1 MIAVLRILARRV
13 ALLVPLMLGIV
24 LFVFLVMRFSDVDP
38 ASAFF
43 QGANPT
49 PRQLHDFREEH
60 GLLDPLP
67 VRYVHFV
74 ADLLHGDLG
83 TSALTRAPVIDQVT
97 TALPL
102 TLQLT
107 FLGLGIA
114 VVLSLVGG
122 VTAAIHRDR
131 LPDQIIRVVSLTGVA
146 APGFWLALL
155 MIQYLAVDLGWFPTG
170 GYINP
175 ADSFTGWL
183 KTMTLPAFALSL
195 PVAAQLTRIVRTAVV
210 EELDKDYVRTAIG
223 SGLPPRVV
231 VGRNVLRNALINP
244 LTVLGLRVGYLLGGA
259 VVIETIFSL
268 PGMGKLMIDAV
279 KNGDPAVVQGVVLT
293 TAAGFVVVNLVID
306 VLYLL
311 VNPRLRD
318 AAP

>member
-1 MIAVLRILARRV
+1 MIAIVRILVRRLV
-13 ALLVPLMLGIV
+13 LLVPLLLGIV
-24 LFVFLVMRFSDVDP
+24 LFVFLVMRFSDIDP

-49 PRQLHDFREEH
+49 EEQLHDFREEN

-67 VRYVHFV
+67 VRYVAFV
-74 ADLLHGDLG
+74 GDLVQG
-83 TSALTRAPVIDQVT
+83 DMGISVLTRSPVVDQVT

-114 VVLSLVGG
+114 VVVSLLLG
-122 VTAAIHRDR
+122 VTAAIYRDR
-131 LPDQIIRVVSLTGVA
+131 LPDQLIRVISLTGVA

-155 MIQYLAVDLGWFPTG
+155 MIQYLAVEAGWFPTG
-170 GYINP
+170 GYVNP
-175 ADSFTGWL
+175 GDSLTGWL

-195 PVAAQLTRIVRTAVV
+195 PVAAGLTRIIRTAVV

-223 SGLPPRVV
+223 SGLPPVVV

-279 KNGDPAVVQGVVLT
+279 KNGDPAVVQGVVIT
-293 TAAGFVVVNLVID
+293 TAVGFVVVNLVLDI
-306 VLYLL
+306 LYLL
-311 VNPRLRD
+311 VNPRLRGT
-318 AAP
+318 A

>member
-1 MIAVLRILARRV
+1 MTAVLRILLRRV

-67 VRYVHFV
+67 VRYAAFV
-74 ADLLHGDLG
+74 ADLLHGDMG

-114 VVLSLVGG
+114 VVVALLGG
-122 VTAAIHRDR
+122 VTAAIYRDR

-183 KTMTLPAFALSL
+183 KTMTLPALALSL

-318 AAP
+318 ATT

>member
-1 MIAVLRILARRV
+1 MTTVVRILLRRV
-13 ALLVPLMLGIV
+13 ALLVPLLLGIV

-49 PRQLHDFREEH
+49 PRQLHDFRERN

-74 ADLLHGDLG
+74 GDLLHGDLG
-83 TSALTRAPVIDQVT
+83 ISALTRAPVVDQVT

-107 FLGLGIA
+107 FLGLALA
-114 VVLSLVGG
+114 VVLALAGG
-122 VTAAIHRDR
+122 VTAAVYRDR
-131 LPDQIIRVVSLTGVA
+131 LPDQVIRVVSLVGVA

-155 MIQYLAVDLGWFPTG
+155 MIQYLAVDRGWFPTG

-175 ADSFTGWL
+175 ADSVTGWL
-183 KTMTLPAFALSL
+183 KTMALPAFALSL
-195 PVAAQLTRIVRTAVV
+195 PVAAQLTRIVRTSVV
-210 EELDKDYVRTAIG
+210 EELDKDYVRTAVG

-231 VGRNVLRNALINP
+231 VGRNVLRNALVNP

-293 TAAGFVVVNLVID
+293 TATGFVVVNLVID
-306 VLYLL
+306 ILYLL
-311 VNPRLRD
+311 VNPRLR
-318 AAP
+318 AG

>member
-1 MIAVLRILARRV
+1 MTAVVRILLRRV
-13 ALLVPLMLGIV
+13 ALLVPLLLGIV

-49 PRQLHDFREEH
+49 PRQLHDFRERN

-74 ADLLHGDLG
+74 GGLLHGDLG
-83 TSALTRAPVIDQVT
+83 TSALTRAPVADQVT

-107 FLGLGIA
+107 FLGLGVA
-114 VVLSLVGG
+114 VVLALAGG
-122 VTAAIHRDR
+122 VTAAVYRDR
-131 LPDQIIRVVSLTGVA
+131 VPDQVIRVVSLVGVA

-155 MIQYLAVDLGWFPTG
+155 MIQYLAVDRGWFPTG

-175 ADSFTGWL
+175 ADSLTGWL
-183 KTMTLPAFALSL
+183 RTMALPAFALSL
-195 PVAAQLTRIVRTAVV
+195 PVAAQLIRIVRTSVV
-210 EELDKDYVRTAIG
+210 EELDRDYVRTAIG
-223 SGLPPRVV
+223 SGLPPLVV
-231 VGRNVLRNALINP
+231 VGRNVLRNALVNP

-279 KNGDPAVVQGVVLT
+279 QNGDPAVVQGVVLT
-293 TAAGFVVVNLVID
+293 TATGFVVVNLVID
-306 VLYLL
+306 ILYLL
-311 VNPRLRD
+311 VNPRLR
-318 AAP
+318 AA

>member
-1 MIAVLRILARRV
+1 MNAVLRILLRRV
-13 ALLVPLMLGIV
+13 VLLVPLLLGIS

-49 PRQLHDFREEH
+49 PRQLHDFRERN

-67 VRYVHFV
+67 LRYVHFV
-74 ADLLHGDLG
+74 GGLLHGDLG
-83 TSALTRAPVIDQVT
+83 TSALTRTPVLDQVA

-114 VVLSLVGG
+114 VVLALAGG

-131 LPDQIIRVVSLTGVA
+131 WPDQAVRVLSLVGVA
-146 APGFWLALL
+146 APAFWLALL
-155 MIQYLAVDLGWFPTG
+155 MIQYLAVDRGWFPSG

-175 ADSFTGWL
+175 EDSVTGWL
-183 KTMTLPAFALSL
+183 KTMALPALALSL
-195 PVAAQLTRIVRTAVV
+195 PVAAQLTRIVRTSVV
-210 EELDKDYVRTAIG
+210 EELDRDYVRTAIG
-223 SGLPPRVV
+223 SGLPPHVV

-293 TAAGFVVVNLVID
+293 TATGFVVVNLVID

-311 VNPRLRD
+311 VNPKLRD
-318 AAP
+318 AAA

>member
-1 MIAVLRILARRV
+1 MVTVVRILARRIV
-13 ALLVPLMLGIV
+13 LLVPLMLGIV
-24 LFVFLVMRFSDVDP
+24 LFVFVVMRFSDVDP

-49 PRQLHDFREEH
+49 PRQLHDFRERN

-67 VRYVHFV
+67 LRYVHFV
-74 ADLLHGDLG
+74 GALLHGDMG
-83 TSALTRAPVIDQVT
+83 TSALTRAPVLQQVT

-107 FLGLGIA
+107 FLGLVIA
-114 VVLSLVGG
+114 VVLSLLGG
-122 VTAAIHRDR
+122 VTAAIYRDR

-155 MIQYLAVDLGWFPTG
+155 MIQYLAVDQGWFPTG

-175 ADSFTGWL
+175 ADSLTGWL
-183 KTMTLPAFALSL
+183 KTMALPALALSL
-195 PVAAQLTRIVRTAVV
+195 PVAAQLTRVVRTSVV

-231 VGRNVLRNALINP
+231 VGRNVLRNALMNP

-279 KNGDPAVVQGVVLT
+279 QNGDPAVVQGVVLT
-293 TAAGFVVVNLVID
+293 TATGFVVVNLVID
-306 VLYLL
+306 ILYLL

-318 AAP
+318 AS

>member
-1 MIAVLRILARRV
+1 MITVVRILARRV

-24 LFVFLVMRFSDVDP
+24 LFVFVVMRFSDVDP

-49 PRQLHDFREEH
+49 PRQLHDFRERN

-67 VRYVHFV
+67 LRYVHFV
-74 ADLLHGDLG
+74 GSLLHGDMG
-83 TSALTRAPVIDQVT
+83 TSALTRAPVVDQVT

-114 VVLSLVGG
+114 VVLSLLGG
-122 VTAAIHRDR
+122 VTAAIYRDR

-155 MIQYLAVDLGWFPTG
+155 MIQYLAVDRGWFPTG

-175 ADSFTGWL
+175 ADSLTGWL
-183 KTMTLPAFALSL
+183 KTMALPALALSL
-195 PVAAQLTRIVRTAVV
+195 PVAAQLTRIVRTSVV

-231 VGRNVLRNALINP
+231 VGRNVLRNALMNP

-279 KNGDPAVVQGVVLT
+279 QNGDPAVVQGVVLT
-293 TAAGFVVVNLVID
+293 TATGFVVVNLVID
-306 VLYLL
+306 ILYLL

-318 AAP
+318 AS

>member
-1 MIAVLRILARRV
+1 MTAVVRILLRRIV
-13 ALLVPLMLGIV
+13 LLVPLLLGIV
-24 LFVFLVMRFSDVDP
+24 LFVFLVMRFSDADP

-49 PRQLHDFREEH
+49 PRQLHDFRERN

-74 ADLLHGDLG
+74 GDLLHGDLG
-83 TSALTRAPVIDQVT
+83 TSALTRAPVADQVA

-107 FLGLGIA
+107 FLGLALA
-114 VVLSLVGG
+114 VVVALVGG
-122 VTAAIHRDR
+122 VTAAVYRDR
-131 LPDQIIRVVSLTGVA
+131 VPDQVIRVVSLVGVA

-155 MIQYLAVDLGWFPTG
+155 MIQYLAVDRGWFPTG
-170 GYINP
+170 GYVNP
-175 ADSFTGWL
+175 ADSVTGWL
-183 KTMTLPAFALSL
+183 RTMTLPAVALSL
-195 PVAAQLTRIVRTAVV
+195 PVAAQLTRIVRTSVV

-231 VGRNVLRNALINP
+231 VGRNVLRNALVNP

-279 KNGDPAVVQGVVLT
+279 QNGDPAVVQGVVLT
-293 TAAGFVVVNLVID
+293 TATGFVVVNLVID
-306 VLYLL
+306 LLYLL
-311 VNPRLRD
+311 VNPRLR
-318 AAP
+318 AG

>member
-1 MIAVLRILARRV
+1 MTAVVRVLLRRI
-13 ALLVPLMLGIV
+13 ALLVPLLLGIV

-49 PRQLHDFREEH
+49 PQQLHRFREQN

-67 VRYVHFV
+67 LRYVHFV
-74 ADLLHGDLG
+74 GALLHGDLG
-83 TSALTRAPVIDQVT
+83 TSALTRAPVAEQVT

-107 FLGLGIA
+107 FLGLAFA
-114 VVLSLVGG
+114 VVLALAGG
-122 VTAAIHRDR
+122 VTAAVYRDR
-131 LPDQIIRVVSLTGVA
+131 FPDQAIRVVSLIGVA

-155 MIQYLAVDLGWFPTG
+155 MIQYLAVDRGWFPTG

-175 ADSFTGWL
+175 ADSTTGWL
-183 KTMTLPAFALSL
+183 RTMALPAVALSL
-195 PVAAQLTRIVRTAVV
+195 PVAAQLTRIVRTSVV

-223 SGLPPRVV
+223 GGLPPWVV
-231 VGRNVLRNALINP
+231 VGRNVLRNALVNP

-279 KNGDPAVVQGVVLT
+279 QNGDPAVVQGVVLT
-293 TAAGFVVVNLVID
+293 AATGFVVVNLVID
-306 VLYLL
+306 ILYLFI
-311 VNPRLRD
+311 NPRLR
-318 AAP
+318 AA

>member
-1 MIAVLRILARRV
+1 MTAVLRILARRL
-13 ALLVPLMLGIV
+13 ALLVPLLLGIV

-49 PRQLHDFREEH
+49 EQQLHDFREEN

-67 VRYVHFV
+67 VRYVAFV
-74 ADLLHGDLG
+74 GDLVQG
-83 TSALTRAPVIDQVT
+83 DMGISVLTRSPVVDQVT

-107 FLGLGIA
+107 FMGLGIA
-114 VVLSLVGG
+114 VVISLLLG
-122 VTAAIHRDR
+122 VTAAIYRDR
-131 LPDQIIRVVSLTGVA
+131 LPDQLIRVISLTGVA

-155 MIQYLAVDLGWFPTG
+155 MIQYLAVEAGWFPTG
-170 GYINP
+170 GYVNP
-175 ADSFTGWL
+175 GDSLSGWL

-195 PVAAQLTRIVRTAVV
+195 PVAAGLTRIIRTAVV

-223 SGLPPRVV
+223 SGLPPVVV
-231 VGRNVLRNALINP
+231 VGRNVLRNALVNP

-279 KNGDPAVVQGVVLT
+279 KNGDPAVVQGVVIT
-293 TAAGFVVVNLVID
+293 TAVGFVVVNLVLDI
-306 VLYLL
+306 LHLL
-311 VNPRLRD
+311 VNPRLRGS
-318 AAP
+318 A

>member
-1 MIAVLRILARRV
+1 MAAVLRILLRRV
-13 ALLVPLMLGIV
+13 ALLVPLLLGIV

-49 PRQLHDFREEH
+49 PQQLHAFRERN

-74 ADLLHGDLG
+74 GDLLHGDLG
-83 TSALTRAPVIDQVT
+83 TSALTRTPVLDQVL

-114 VVLSLVGG
+114 VVLSLLAG

-131 LPDQIIRVVSLTGVA
+131 RPDQVIRALSLVGVA
-146 APGFWLALL
+146 APAFWLALL
-155 MIQYLAVDLGWFPTG
+155 MIQYLAVDRGWFPSG

-175 ADSFTGWL
+175 EDSVTGWL
-183 KTMTLPAFALSL
+183 RTMALPALALSL
-195 PVAAQLTRIVRTAVV
+195 PVAAQLTRIVRTSVV

-223 SGLPPRVV
+223 SGLPPHVV
-231 VGRNVLRNALINP
+231 VGRNVLRNALVNP

-259 VVIETIFSL
+259 VVIETVFAL

-279 KNGDPAVVQGVVLT
+279 QNGDPAVVQGVVLI
-293 TAAGFVVVNLVID
+293 TATGFVVVNLVID
-306 VLYLL
+306 ILYLL
-311 VNPRLRD
+311 VNPRLRE
-318 AAP
+318 AT

>member
-1 MIAVLRILARRV
+1 MVTVVRILARRIV
-13 ALLVPLMLGIV
+13 LLVPLMLGIV
-24 LFVFLVMRFSDVDP
+24 LFVFVVMRFSDVDP

-49 PRQLHDFREEH
+49 PRQLHDFRERN

-67 VRYVHFV
+67 LRYVHFV
-74 ADLLHGDLG
+74 GALLHGDLG
-83 TSALTRAPVIDQVT
+83 TSALTRAPVVDQVT

-114 VVLSLVGG
+114 VVLSLLGG
-122 VTAAIHRDR
+122 VTAAIYRDR

-155 MIQYLAVDLGWFPTG
+155 MIQYLAVDQGWFPTG

-175 ADSFTGWL
+175 ADSLTGWL
-183 KTMTLPAFALSL
+183 KTMALPALALSL
-195 PVAAQLTRIVRTAVV
+195 PVAAQLTRIVRTSVV

-231 VGRNVLRNALINP
+231 VGRNVLRNALMNP

-279 KNGDPAVVQGVVLT
+279 QNGDPAVVQGVVLT
-293 TAAGFVVVNLVID
+293 TATGFVVVNLVID
-306 VLYLL
+306 ILYLL
-311 VNPRLRD
+311 VNPRLRE
-318 AAP
+318 AS

>member
-1 MIAVLRILARRV
+1 MTAILRILLRRL
-13 ALLVPLMLGIV
+13 ALLVPLLLGIV

-49 PRQLHDFREEH
+49 PEQLHQFREEN

-67 VRYVHFV
+67 VRYADFV
-74 ADLLHGDLG
+74 GDLLHGDMG
-83 TSALTRAPVIDQVT
+83 ISVLTRSAVVDQVT

-102 TLQLT
+102 TMQLT

-114 VVLSLVGG
+114 VVVSLLLG
-122 VTAAIHRDR
+122 VTAAIYRDR
-131 LPDQIIRVVSLTGVA
+131 LPDQIVRVVSLTGVA

-175 ADSFTGWL
+175 NDSFTGWL
-183 KTMTLPAFALSL
+183 RTMTLPALALSL
-195 PVAAQLTRIVRTAVV
+195 PVAAQMTRIIRTAVV
-210 EELDKDYVRTAIG
+210 EELDKDYVRTAVG
-223 SGLPPRVV
+223 SGLPPVVV

-279 KNGDPAVVQGVVLT
+279 KNGDPAVVQGVVIT
-293 TAAGFVVVNLVID
+293 TAVGFVVVNLVID
-306 VLYLL
+306 ILYLL
-311 VNPRLRD
+311 VNPRLRGTS
-318 AAP
+318 

>member
-1 MIAVLRILARRV
+1 MTTVARILLRRI

-49 PRQLHDFREEH
+49 PGQLHDFRERN

-67 VRYVHFV
+67 VRYLHFV
-74 ADLLHGDLG
+74 GDLLHGDLG
-83 TSALTRAPVIDQVT
+83 TSALTRAPVVDQVT

-107 FLGLGIA
+107 FLGLLTA
-114 VVLSLVGG
+114 VVLALAGG
-122 VTAAIHRDR
+122 VTAAVYRDR
-131 LPDQIIRVVSLTGVA
+131 LPDQTIRIVSLVGVA

-155 MIQYLAVDLGWFPTG
+155 MIQYLAVDQGWFPTG

-175 ADSFTGWL
+175 ADSVTGWL
-183 KTMTLPAFALSL
+183 KTMALPALALSL
-195 PVAAQLTRIVRTAVV
+195 PVAAQLTRIVRTSVV

-223 SGLPPRVV
+223 SGLPPWVV
-231 VGRNVLRNALINP
+231 VGRNVLRNALVNP

-279 KNGDPAVVQGVVLT
+279 QNGDPAVVQGVVLT
-293 TAAGFVVVNLVID
+293 TATGFVVVNLVID
-306 VLYLL
+306 ILYLL
-311 VNPRLRD
+311 VNPRLR
-318 AAP
+318 AG

>member
-1 MIAVLRILARRV
+1 MTAVLRILLRRV
-13 ALLVPLMLGIV
+13 ALLVPLTLGIV

-67 VRYVHFV
+67 VRYADFV
-74 ADLLHGDLG
+74 TALLHGDLG

-122 VTAAIHRDR
+122 VTAAIYRDR

-183 KTMTLPAFALSL
+183 RTMTLPALALSL

-318 AAP
+318 ATT

>member
-1 MIAVLRILARRV
+1 MFTVLRILLRRV
-13 ALLVPLMLGIV
+13 TLLVPLMLGIV

-49 PRQLHDFREEH
+49 PGQLHDFRERN

-74 ADLLHGDLG
+74 GDLLHGDMG
-83 TSALTRAPVIDQVT
+83 TSALTRAPVLDQVT

-114 VVLSLVGG
+114 VVLSLLGG
-122 VTAAIHRDR
+122 VTAAIYRDR

-155 MIQYLAVDLGWFPTG
+155 MIQYLAVDQGWFPTG

-195 PVAAQLTRIVRTAVV
+195 PVAAQLTRIVRTSVV

-223 SGLPPRVV
+223 GGLPPRVV

-279 KNGDPAVVQGVVLT
+279 QNGDPAVVQGVVLT
-293 TAAGFVVVNLVID
+293 TATGFVVVNLVID
-306 VLYLL
+306 ILYLL

-318 AAP
+318 AT

>member
-1 MIAVLRILARRV
+1 MIAIARILARRV
-13 ALLVPLMLGIV
+13 VLLVPLMLGIV

-49 PRQLHDFREEH
+49 PRQLHDFRQQN

-74 ADLLHGDLG
+74 GDLLHGDLG
-83 TSALTRAPVIDQVT
+83 ISALTRAPVVEQVT

-114 VVLSLVGG
+114 VVLALAGG
-122 VTAAIHRDR
+122 VSAAIYRDR
-131 LPDQIIRVVSLTGVA
+131 LPDQLVRVVSLTGVA

-155 MIQYLAVDLGWFPTG
+155 MIQYLAVDRGWFPTG

-175 ADSFTGWL
+175 ADSLSGWL
-183 KTMTLPAFALSL
+183 RTMTLPAFALSL

-279 KNGDPAVVQGVVLT
+279 QNGDPAVVQGVVLT
-293 TAAGFVVVNLVID
+293 TATGFVVVNLVID
-306 VLYLL
+306 ILYLL

-318 AAP
+318 AAR

>member
-1 MIAVLRILARRV
+1 MTAVVRILLRRV
-13 ALLVPLMLGIV
+13 ALLVPLLLGIV

-49 PRQLHDFREEH
+49 PRQLHDFRARN

-67 VRYVHFV
+67 VRYAHFV
-74 ADLLHGDLG
+74 GDLLHGDLG
-83 TSALTRAPVIDQVT
+83 TSALTRAPVVDQVT

-107 FLGLGIA
+107 FLGLLIA
-114 VVLSLVGG
+114 VVLALAGG
-122 VTAAIHRDR
+122 VTAAVYRDR
-131 LPDQIIRVVSLTGVA
+131 LPDQVIRVVSLVGVA

-155 MIQYLAVDLGWFPTG
+155 MIQYLAVDRGWFPTG

-175 ADSFTGWL
+175 ADSVSGWL
-183 KTMTLPAFALSL
+183 KTMALPAFALSL
-195 PVAAQLTRIVRTAVV
+195 PVAAQLTRIVRTSVV

-231 VGRNVLRNALINP
+231 VGRNVLRNALVNP

-279 KNGDPAVVQGVVLT
+279 QNGDPAVVQGVVLT
-293 TAAGFVVVNLVID
+293 TATGFVVVNLVID
-306 VLYLL
+306 ILYLL
-311 VNPRLRD
+311 VNPRLR
-318 AAP
+318 AA

>member
-1 MIAVLRILARRV
+1 MTAVLRILLRRI

-67 VRYVHFV
+67 VRYADFV
-74 ADLLHGDLG
+74 ADLLHGDMG

-122 VTAAIHRDR
+122 VTAAIYRDR

-183 KTMTLPAFALSL
+183 KTMTLPALALSL

-318 AAP
+318 ATT

>member
-1 MIAVLRILARRV
+1 MTAIVRILARRI
-13 ALLVPLMLGIV
+13 ALLVPLLLGIV
-24 LFVFLVMRFSDVDP
+24 LFVFLVMRFSDIDP

-49 PRQLHDFREEH
+49 QEQLHQFREEN

-67 VRYVHFV
+67 VRYVAFV
-74 ADLLHGDLG
+74 GDLLHGDMG
-83 TSALTRAPVIDQVT
+83 ISVLTRSPVVDQVT

-102 TLQLT
+102 TVQLT
-107 FLGLGIA
+107 FMGLGIA
-114 VVLSLVGG
+114 VVISLLLG
-122 VTAAIHRDR
+122 VTAAIYRDR
-131 LPDQIIRVVSLTGVA
+131 LPDQLIRVVSLTGVA

-155 MIQYLAVDLGWFPTG
+155 MIQYLAVEAGWFPTG

-175 ADSFTGWL
+175 GDSLSGWL

-195 PVAAQLTRIVRTAVV
+195 PVAAGLTRIIRTAVV

-223 SGLPPRVV
+223 SGLPPVVV

-279 KNGDPAVVQGVVLT
+279 KNGDPAVVQGVVIT
-293 TAAGFVVVNLVID
+293 TAVGFVVVNLVLDI
-306 VLYLL
+306 LHLL
-311 VNPRLRD
+311 VNPRLRGTT
-318 AAP
+318 

>member
-1 MIAVLRILARRV
+1 VIAVARILARRV
-13 ALLVPLMLGIV
+13 LLLVPLMLGIV

-49 PRQLHDFREEH
+49 ARQLHDFREEN

-67 VRYVHFV
+67 VRYVAFV
-74 ADLLHGDLG
+74 GDLLHGDMG
-83 TSALTRAPVIDQVT
+83 TSALTRAPVVDQVM

-114 VVLSLVGG
+114 VVLSLLGG

-131 LPDQIIRVVSLTGVA
+131 LPDQVIRVVSLTGVA

-175 ADSFTGWL
+175 ADSLTGWL

-223 SGLPPRVV
+223 SGLPPWVV

-293 TAAGFVVVNLVID
+293 TATGFVVVNLVID
-306 VLYLL
+306 ILYLL
-311 VNPRLRD
+311 VNPRLRE
-318 AAP
+318 AT

>member
-1 MIAVLRILARRV
+1 MFTVLRILLRRV

-49 PRQLHDFREEH
+49 PGQLHDFRERN

-74 ADLLHGDLG
+74 GDLLHGDMG
-83 TSALTRAPVIDQVT
+83 TSALTRAPVLDQVT

-114 VVLSLVGG
+114 VVLSLLGG
-122 VTAAIHRDR
+122 VTAAIYRDR

-155 MIQYLAVDLGWFPTG
+155 MIQYLAVDQGWFPTG

-195 PVAAQLTRIVRTAVV
+195 PVAAQLTRIVRTSVV

-223 SGLPPRVV
+223 GGLPPRVV

-279 KNGDPAVVQGVVLT
+279 QNGDPAVVQGVVLT
-293 TAAGFVVVNLVID
+293 TATGFVVVNLVID
-306 VLYLL
+306 ILYLL

-318 AAP
+318 AT

>member
-1 MIAVLRILARRV
+1 MIAVVRILARRL
-13 ALLVPLMLGIV
+13 ALLVPLLLGIV

-49 PRQLHDFREEH
+49 PRQLHDFRERN

-67 VRYVHFV
+67 VRYADFV
-74 ADLLHGDLG
+74 GDLLHGDLG
-83 TSALTRAPVIDQVT
+83 TSALTRAPVADQVA

-114 VVLSLVGG
+114 VVLALAGG
-122 VTAAIHRDR
+122 VTAAVYRDR
-131 LPDQIIRVVSLTGVA
+131 LPDQVIRVVSLTGVA
-146 APGFWLALL
+146 APSFWLALL
-155 MIQYLAVDLGWFPTG
+155 LIQYLAVDRGWFPAG
-170 GYINP
+170 GYVNP

-183 KTMTLPAFALSL
+183 RTMTLPALALSL
-195 PVAAQLTRIVRTAVV
+195 PVAAQLTRVVRTAVV

-231 VGRNVLRNALINP
+231 VGRNVLRNALVNP

-279 KNGDPAVVQGVVLT
+279 QNGDPAVVQGVVLT
-293 TAAGFVVVNLVID
+293 TATGFVVVNLVID

-311 VNPRLRD
+311 VNPRLRE
-318 AAP
+318 AA

>member
-1 MIAVLRILARRV
+1 MVTVVRILARRIV
-13 ALLVPLMLGIV
+13 LLVPLMLGIV

-49 PRQLHDFREEH
+49 PRQLHDFRERN

-67 VRYVHFV
+67 LRYVHFIG
-74 ADLLHGDLG
+74 DLIHGDMG
-83 TSALTRAPVIDQVT
+83 TSALTRAPVLDQVT

-107 FLGLGIA
+107 FLGLAIA
-114 VVLSLVGG
+114 VVLSLLGG
-122 VTAAIHRDR
+122 VTAAIYRDR

-155 MIQYLAVDLGWFPTG
+155 MIQYLAVDQGWFPTG

-175 ADSFTGWL
+175 ADSLTGWL
-183 KTMTLPAFALSL
+183 RTMALPALALSL
-195 PVAAQLTRIVRTAVV
+195 PVAAQLTRIVRTSVV

-231 VGRNVLRNALINP
+231 VGRNVLRNALMNP

-279 KNGDPAVVQGVVLT
+279 QNGDPAVVQGVVLT
-293 TAAGFVVVNLVID
+293 TATGFVVVNLVID
-306 VLYLL
+306 ILYLL

-318 AAP
+318 AS